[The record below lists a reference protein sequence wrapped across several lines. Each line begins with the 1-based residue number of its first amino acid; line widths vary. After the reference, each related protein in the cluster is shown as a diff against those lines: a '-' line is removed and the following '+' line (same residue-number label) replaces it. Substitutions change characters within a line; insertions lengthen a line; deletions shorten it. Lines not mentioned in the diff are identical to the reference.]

1 MGRSLQTGGRVAAAG
16 AGAADLPKSL
26 RAPRP
31 HAAYSVAVAYALELF
46 FDRRAES
53 AVRTMWAN
61 LEARGLRSMATTGH
75 CRHRPHVSLLVAEQ
89 LNFDQARAAVEP
101 LTEATDVVLRL
112 GSVAV
117 FPGRA
122 GVVYLAVTPTRRLL
136 RLHHALHTHLAA
148 VGVESGRH
156 YLPDAWVPHCTLAQ
170 GLTHDQLTMAVRAVK
185 RLRPIDADVV
195 EVGIQNTDTGRII
208 PIAQVPRSRSAD

>member
-1 MGRSLQTGGRVAAAG
+1 
-16 AGAADLPKSL
+16 
-26 RAPRP
+26 
-31 HAAYSVAVAYALELF
+31 VAYALELF
-46 FDRRAES
+46 FDPQAES
-53 AVRTMWAN
+53 TVRTLWAS
-61 LEARGLRSMATTGH
+61 LEARGLRSMATAGH

-89 LNFDQARAAVEP
+89 LTLDQARAAVEP
-101 LTEATDVVLRL
+101 MTEATDVALRL

-170 GLTHDQLTMAVRAVK
+170 GLTHEQVATAVHAVK
-185 RLRPIDADVV
+185 RLRPIDADIV
-195 EVGIQNTDTGRII
+195 EVGVENTDTGGIT
-208 PIAQVPRSRSAD
+208 PIAQLPQSRNAD

>member
-1 MGRSLQTGGRVAAAG
+1 M
-16 AGAADLPKSL
+16 
-26 RAPRP
+26 
-31 HAAYSVAVAYALELF
+31 AYALELF
-46 FDRRAES
+46 FDPHAES
-53 AVRTMWAN
+53 TVRTLWAN
-61 LEARGLRSMATTGH
+61 LEARGLRSMATAGH

-89 LNFDQARAAVEP
+89 LTPEQARAAVEP

-136 RLHHALHTHLAA
+136 RLHHALHTRLAA

-170 GLTHDQLTMAVRAVK
+170 GLTHDQVTTAVRAVK

-195 EVGIQNTDTGRII
+195 EVGIQNTDTGRIT
-208 PIAQVPRSRSAD
+208 PIAQLPQSRSAD

>member
-1 MGRSLQTGGRVAAAG
+1 VVV
-16 AGAADLPKSL
+16 SL
-26 RAPRP
+26 RSTPNDHGGAVGQEILRAARP
-31 HAAYSVAVAYALELF
+31 HPAYSGAVAYALELY
-46 FDRRAES
+46 FDPHAES

-61 LEARGLRSMATTGH
+61 LEARGLRSMATVGH
-75 CRHRPHVSLLVAEQ
+75 CRHRPHVSLLVAER
-89 LNFDQARAAVEP
+89 LTPDQARAAVEP

-122 GVVYLAVTPTRRLL
+122 GVVYLGVTPTRRLL
-136 RLHHALHTHLAA
+136 RLHHELHTRLAA

-170 GLTHDQLTMAVRAVK
+170 GLTHDQVTTAVRAVK

-195 EVGIQNTDTGRII
+195 EVGIQNTDSGRIT
-208 PIAQVPRSRSAD
+208 PIAQLPRSLSAD